1 MKPCWLNAPHLRP
14 SCEQQFAGDGAEIG
28 LAAGKVVPGADFP
41 FEAKVFGDDV
51 GEAEMKKVAG
61 GGPNRREMA
70 GAAAGG
76 DLIAKMAED
85 ALVACLARRFEQ
97 DCTSA
102 DAALGVI
109 VIEFFGEFVIG
120 EHQRLQIAIVRGGP
134 GIFERGSERVAE
146 QTLSEAAPAAAI
158 HAEVL
163 RAGAHAAEQPAH
175 PFQTAGPF
183 LDDGLLVPI
192 FAGRRQES
200 EGGERLGLQIARTLR
215 KVRG

>member
-1 MKPCWLNAPHLRP
+1 MA
-14 SCEQQFAGDGAEIG
+14 
-28 LAAGKVVPGADFP
+28 GADFP
-41 FEAKVFGDDV
+41 FEAEVFGDDV
-51 GEAEMKKVAG
+51 GEAEMEKVAG
-61 GGPNRREMA
+61 GGPNGREMA

-76 DLIAKMAED
+76 DLIAKMTEH
-85 ALVACLARRFEQ
+85 ALVAGLTRGFQQ
-97 DCTSA
+97 DGAGA
-102 DAALGVI
+102 DAALGVV
-109 VIEFFGEFVIG
+109 VIEFFGERVIG
-120 EHQRLQIAIVRGGP
+120 EHERLQIARVRGCP

-146 QTLSEAAPAAAI
+146 QTMGEAAPATAI

-163 RAGAHAAEQPAH
+163 GAGTHAAKQPAD
-175 PFQTAGPF
+175 PLQTAGPF